1 VFILG
6 ARRRRKLHVEK
17 QAAQAALGLLVGA
30 MIVATGFVAHA
41 ALPGAAYTVASGKLT
56 GLGVTVPGPNSHAGT
71 HPDARGNSATGQ
83 PTSPDSQGKGSEISA
98 LATTTTAT
106 GMAKGALISATA
118 SGGNSQAGT
127 HSGASVSTPN
137 TGGTGTADTKS
148 GGHSSTGTAKA
159 NTASGTRSAAG
170 SGNASAHRP

>member
-1 VFILG
+1 M
-6 ARRRRKLHVEK
+6 AKTNRRK
-17 QAAQAALGLLVGA
+17 AALAVLAGA
-30 MIVATGFVAHA
+30 MIMGTGLAAHA
-41 ALPGAAYTVASGKLT
+41 ALPGVASSVASGKLA

-71 HPDARGNSATGQ
+71 HTDARGKSGTAGQ
-83 PTSPDSQGKGSEISA
+83 TSTQDSHGKGSEIST

-127 HSGASVSTPN
+127 HGGGSSETAN

-159 NTASGTRSAAG
+159 NTASGGKSAEG
-170 SGNASAHRP
+170 SGNAGGHRP